1 MVSTAVIQLVNYIKL
16 DKYVLSNRLNVNFML
31 LVESLISYAHSAG
44 KKVILEGVEIIE
56 DLYFARQL
64 NVNFVQGFYYRNLFI
79 NIS

>member
-1 MVSTAVIQLVNYIKL
+1 
-16 DKYVLSNRLNVNFML
+16 ML

-44 KKVILEGVEIIE
+44 KKVILEGVETIE
-56 DLYFARQL
+56 DLHFARQL